1 MKITITLLTLL
12 FLSFNAQAVA
22 PQFWEENIQA
32 SFADGDPQ
40 SVSITSDGELIL
52 APQLKKIYDGSDA
65 VIWKIVSDSAG
76 NLYAATGNEGKII
89 KIDQAGK
96 ATTVLDTNELEVQ
109 TLIIDQQDNLFA
121 ATSPD
126 GKIYKIQRGGLAKV
140 FFDPEDRYIWSLA
153 LDDSGNLYAG
163 TGDQGKIYKIGQGGN
178 GKLLVDTDEINIT
191 VLAWEKKRNLL
202 AGSDRNGILY
212 SIDPSG
218 KAFVLFDT
226 DLQQVTAIYS
236 DHEGDIYFAAITGI
250 APAPDTKPPADV
262 TIVPNAAQ
270 SQEPSH
276 DIGEGAIGEVSTTV
290 DVVTPVQPL
299 PAATAPRR
307 TGAAQ
312 LFRLTSEGVAEL
324 YYTASEDQILD
335 IAGYREDRI
344 LLSTAKKA
352 KLILL
357 DKNKKSTILLKA
369 SEEQITGLLPLQKMW
384 ISTAN
389 PGTIYQLVEDHSGK
403 GIYYSDIKDSQAVS
417 TWGQISWK
425 ATLPPG
431 TGISI
436 STRSGNTRIPDST
449 WSAWSASNG
458 NADGSPIPNPR
469 ARFLQWKADFTT
481 ADSKITP
488 ILKGV
493 RVAYLQ
499 QNIRPEVLSISLHP
513 QGVVYR
519 RASVFPQDSFA
530 GLGDVPSPDSDQGDQ
545 QQAEAGIDQP
555 YLGKKEYRKG
565 FQTITWSATDQ
576 NQDEL
581 RFDIY
586 YKTTG
591 EKTWKELSKNLKE
604 KVFAWDTQ
612 TIPDGT
618 YSVQVVAG
626 DGNSNPKEY
635 ALSNFKESDPF
646 DVDNSDPTIEV
657 IKSYRE
663 AGTIIL
669 EVRTTDRFSAIREL
683 QYSVNPGVW
692 NLVFPVDSI
701 SDSPV
706 ETYRIELRDLPNGSA
721 DIILKCSD
729 RVSNTSILRHPLPR

>member
-22 PQFWEENIQA
+22 PQFWEENTQA

-290 DVVTPVQPL
+290 DVVTPV
-299 PAATAPRR
+299 
-307 TGAAQ
+307 
-312 LFRLTSEGVAEL
+312 
-324 YYTASEDQILD
+324 
-335 IAGYREDRI
+335 
-344 LLSTAKKA
+344 
-352 KLILL
+352 
-357 DKNKKSTILLKA
+357 
-369 SEEQITGLLPLQKMW
+369 
-384 ISTAN
+384 
-389 PGTIYQLVEDHSGK
+389 
-403 GIYYSDIKDSQAVS
+403 
-417 TWGQISWK
+417 
-425 ATLPPG
+425 
-431 TGISI
+431 
-436 STRSGNTRIPDST
+436 
-449 WSAWSASNG
+449 
-458 NADGSPIPNPR
+458 
-469 ARFLQWKADFTT
+469 
-481 ADSKITP
+481 
-488 ILKGV
+488 
-493 RVAYLQ
+493 
-499 QNIRPEVLSISLHP
+499 
-513 QGVVYR
+513 
-519 RASVFPQDSFA
+519 
-530 GLGDVPSPDSDQGDQ
+530 
-545 QQAEAGIDQP
+545 
-555 YLGKKEYRKG
+555 
-565 FQTITWSATDQ
+565 
-576 NQDEL
+576 
-581 RFDIY
+581 
-586 YKTTG
+586 
-591 EKTWKELSKNLKE
+591 
-604 KVFAWDTQ
+604 
-612 TIPDGT
+612 
-618 YSVQVVAG
+618 
-626 DGNSNPKEY
+626 
-635 ALSNFKESDPF
+635 
-646 DVDNSDPTIEV
+646 
-657 IKSYRE
+657 
-663 AGTIIL
+663 
-669 EVRTTDRFSAIREL
+669 
-683 QYSVNPGVW
+683 
-692 NLVFPVDSI
+692 
-701 SDSPV
+701 
-706 ETYRIELRDLPNGSA
+706 
-721 DIILKCSD
+721 
-729 RVSNTSILRHPLPR
+729 